1 MVLELGG
8 FIEPVNP
15 PFQTL
20 LYSHKP
26 AWQITR
32 GDVILF
38 ELRPHRVFDVK
49 YTKKPVP
56 KITITAFDAWR
67 NTTVQIKPL
76 DPAKIMDIVRI
87 KIWECLVVQN
97 NVVSAYLGTDCR
109 LTPSLQSGV
118 DGTVLGKNSDDTEM
132 TFRLPGDQLGH
143 TLGPFFRLVEA
154 SGATIS
160 MSRYSL
166 SYVQR

>member
-8 FIEPVNP
+8 FIEPVNA
-15 PFQTL
+15 PFQSL
-20 LYSHKP
+20 LYIPKL
-26 AWQITR
+26 AKQITE

-56 KITITAFDAWR
+56 KVTITAFDAWR

-76 DPAKIMDIVRI
+76 DPAKTMDLVRI
-87 KIWECLVVQN
+87 KVWECLVVRN
-97 NVVSAYLGTDCR
+97 NVVSASLGTDCR
-109 LTPSLQSGV
+109 LTPSLQSGI
-118 DGTVLGKNSDDTEM
+118 DGTILVKNGDDTEV
-132 TFRLPGDQLGH
+132 TFRLPGDQFGD

-160 MSRYSL
+160 VSRYSL
-166 SYVQR
+166 G